1 MPTAPVIQL
10 EKIEKEFSFKN
21 EVENYKRIYIYQ
33 GNNETLLMN
42 GKELKLFLER
52 KKYYDIFIISEKEA
66 ERE

>member
-21 EVENYKRIYIYQ
+21 EVDDYKRIYIYQ

-52 KKYYDIFIISEKEA
+52 KKYYDIFIIS
-66 ERE
+66 